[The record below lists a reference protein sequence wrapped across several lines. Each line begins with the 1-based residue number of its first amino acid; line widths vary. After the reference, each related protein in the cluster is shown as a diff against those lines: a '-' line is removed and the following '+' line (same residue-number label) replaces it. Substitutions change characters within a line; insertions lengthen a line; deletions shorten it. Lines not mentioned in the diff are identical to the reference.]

1 MLTSE
6 RPGSSRDA
14 AHHYARFSLALI
26 GLMCVY
32 SFLNYY
38 HQFPWTTFYQEWGTA
53 VLGLGGATLLL
64 GAGYWRQA
72 ELPRIVAL
80 PVGLLLLV
88 VVQYALGKIPYF
100 GQMLLIALYLM
111 WAALLML
118 LGARLREMLGLAQV
132 ATVLA
137 VFLVVG
143 AELGAILGM
152 YQHFH
157 WHSFLDQ
164 WVTVKI
170 SPAVFGNVAQPN
182 HYADYETLGLV
193 SLGLLYARGALRAW
207 QAALLALPI
216 LFVLPL
222 TGSREIWLYLGGL
235 SAATLVWQWRNRAQR
250 PLLYYSLLLLAGFG
264 LMHLAPEL
272 PWFQVDASES
282 TNTVA
287 RMFGADVSSGSIRL
301 RLWPEAGR
309 IFLDFP
315 LLGAGFGQY
324 AWEHFLMTAVER
336 TAGIPG
342 LYNNAHNLVLQIA
355 AEDGLVGLAL
365 LFGTLSLWVIQAWR
379 AERTIYHWWGYALL
393 MVLGIHSLL
402 EYPLWYAYF
411 LGIAALALGLL
422 DGSRFRVEL
431 RQAGRGFMALTL
443 LLGMLS
449 LLQLFTGYR
458 TLERLNQLP
467 FDAADQGAYYYAE
480 MKQGIAQL
488 QGQLL
493 LQPYADLLTA
503 RVIPLDSTDLDYKL
517 ELSHRTE
524 RFIPSAEA
532 VYRHSM
538 LLALSGNPE
547 AAQREMERG
556 IWAYPADYAMAE
568 GVLGRLVARDPA
580 HFNALLEFAIRK
592 HEEYGSAVYP
602 N

>member
-1 MLTSE
+1 MLISE
-6 RPGSSRDA
+6 RPGSPRDA
-14 AHHYARFSLALI
+14 AHYYAGFSLALI

-64 GAGYWRQA
+64 GAAYWRQA
-72 ELPRIVAL
+72 ELPRIVVL

-111 WAALLML
+111 WAALLMM
-118 LGARLREMLGLAQV
+118 LGARLREVLGLPLV
-132 ATVLA
+132 VTVLA
-137 VFLVVG
+137 AFFVVG
-143 AELGAILGM
+143 AELGAFLGM

-157 WHSFLDQ
+157 WHSSLDP

-207 QAALLALPI
+207 QAALLALPV

-235 SAATLVWQWRNRAQR
+235 SIATLVWQWRNRAHR
-250 PLLYYSLLLLAGFG
+250 PLLYYSLLILGGFG

-272 PWFQVDASES
+272 PWLQVGAGES

-301 RLWPEAGR
+301 RLWPEAVR
-309 IFLDFP
+309 IFLHFP
-315 LLGAGFGQY
+315 LFGAGFGQY
-324 AWEHFLMTAVER
+324 AWEHFLMTAPER

-355 AEDGLVGLAL
+355 AEGGLAGLVL
-365 LFGTLSLWVIQAWR
+365 LFGTLSLWVMQAWR

-393 MVLGIHSLL
+393 MVLGIHSFL

-411 LGIAALALGLL
+411 LGIAALLLGLL

-431 RQAGRGFMALTL
+431 RRAGRGFMALTL
-443 LLGMLS
+443 LLGTLS

-458 TLERLNQLP
+458 TLERLNQLR
-467 FDAADQGAYYYAE
+467 FDSADQGAYYYAE

-503 RVIPLDSTDLDYKL
+503 RVIPLDSTDLAYKL
-517 ELSHRTE
+517 ELSHTTE

-532 VYRHSM
+532 VYRQSM
-538 LLALSGNPE
+538 LLALSGNLE

-556 IWAYPADYAMAE
+556 IWAYPGDYAMAE
-568 GVLGRLVARDPA
+568 GVLHRLVANDPA
-580 HFNALLEFAIRK
+580 HYNALLEFAIRK
-592 HEEYGSAVYP
+592 HEEYRSAVYP